1 MAAKLVA
8 FSAFVASAAAFT
20 PALAGV
26 RTGATSLSMAMD
38 KTARAPVITV
48 FDHRGCTAHKN
59 AEYTGPKTGDQD
71 DEMCVKVY
79 RMSCRPLKFAPS
91 LTRAFRDPVSCMPD
105 SFAWNTLWP
114 LPARANLLT
123 TERRLQVSTAKIAP
137 SESAAAKALAEA
149 ISLKAKGIDGP
160 YTGKA

>member
-8 FSAFVASAAAFT
+8 FSAFVASSAAFT

-48 FDHRGCTAHKN
+48 FDHRGCTQHKN

-71 DEMCVKVY
+71 DEMCVKV
-79 RMSCRPLKFAPS
+79 SNPIV
-91 LTRAFRDPVSCMPD
+91 PVRTNQAIAQLRESI
-105 SFAWNTLWP
+105 SFK
-114 LPARANLLT
+114 
-123 TERRLQVSTAKIAP
+123 E
-137 SESAAAKALAEA
+137 
-149 ISLKAKGIDGP
+149 KGIDGDYKACLP
-160 YTGKA
+160 GSCAMPGRAGRGGK